1 MNNLGEKIFFSVL
14 CNSNE
19 KGVKARRG
27 IISTAHS
34 SFETPAFMPVGTLGT
49 VKAIEQR
56 ELYEASAGIIL
67 GNTYHLF
74 LRPGMEVMSKAGGL
88 HRFMNW
94 NNSIL
99 TDSGGFQ
106 IFSLAKFRKISNEGV
121 EFSSHLS
128 GEKFFLTPEKVIDI
142 QRIIGSDIM
151 MPLDECL
158 PGNEDKKVFE
168 KSVRLTTAWESR
180 CLEHFRNTHPAY
192 AHKQFLFSICQG
204 GIHKDLR
211 RQSISEL
218 SSLGF
223 DGNAIGGLAVGEKSE
238 SMYETVDFCTDLL
251 PVDKPRYL
259 MGVGTPIDLL
269 ECVEK
274 GIDMFD
280 CVLPTRNARHGK
292 LYTTFGEL
300 NLKSAKFKDCF
311 DSPDPEVRS
320 YTSENFT
327 LAYLRHLF
335 IANEILG
342 IQLATIH
349 NIVFYLDLMKRIR
362 DSISDGRFLEFR
374 KDFETKY
381 FSGNSINN

>member
-1 MNNLGEKIFFSVL
+1 MNIQGEEKFYRVL
-14 CNSNE
+14 CQSSE
-19 KGVKARRG
+19 EGVKARKG
-27 IISTAHS
+27 VISTAHS

-56 ELYEASAGIIL
+56 ELHEANAGIIL

-74 LRPGMEVMSKAGGL
+74 LRPGMDVMAKAGGL

-94 NNSIL
+94 NKSIL

-106 IFSLAKFRKISNEGV
+106 IFSLAKFRKISNDGV

-128 GEKFFLTPEKVIDI
+128 GNKFFLTPEKVIDI
-142 QRIIGSDIM
+142 QRVIGSDIM

-158 PGNEDKKVFE
+158 PGNEEKTVFE
-168 KSVRLTTAWESR
+168 KSVKLTTSWERR
-180 CLEHFRNTHPAY
+180 CLKHFRNTKPEYSHS
-192 AHKQFLFSICQG
+192 QFLFSICQG
-204 GIHKDLR
+204 GIYKDLR

-218 SSLGF
+218 SSLDF

-238 SMYETVDFCTDLL
+238 SMYETVDYCTDLL

-300 NLKSAKFKDCF
+300 NLKSAKFKECF
-311 DSPDPEVRS
+311 DSPDPEVKS

-335 IANEILG
+335 ISNEILG

-362 DSISDGRFLEFR
+362 ESISEGRFLEFR
-374 KDFETKY
+374 KDFENKY
-381 FSGNSINN
+381 FSGNIIN

>member
-1 MNNLGEKIFFSVL
+1 MTIKEEKFFSVL

-19 KGVKARRG
+19 QGIKARRG
-27 IISTAHS
+27 IINTVHS
-34 SFETPAFMPVGTLGT
+34 SFETPVFMPVGTLGT
-49 VKAIEQR
+49 VKAMEQR
-56 ELYEASAGIIL
+56 ELVEANAGIIL

-74 LRPGMEVMSKAGGL
+74 LRPGMDIMAKAGGL

-94 NNSIL
+94 DGSLL

-106 IFSLAKFRKISNEGV
+106 IFSLAKLKKTREEGV

-128 GEKFFLTPEKVIDI
+128 GEKFFLTPEKVVDI
-142 QRIIGSDIM
+142 QRVIGSDIM

-158 PGNEDKKVFE
+158 PGNADKSAFE
-168 KSVRLTTAWESR
+168 KSVRLTTSWEKR
-180 CLEHFRNTHPAY
+180 CLEQFEKTVPAY
-192 AHKQFLFSICQG
+192 SHRQFLFSICQG

-211 RQSISEL
+211 IRSIGDL
-218 SSLGF
+218 APLDF
-223 DGNAIGGLAVGEKSE
+223 DGNAIGGLAVGEKAE
-238 SMYETVDFCTDLL
+238 SMYETVDLCTDLL
-251 PVDKPRYL
+251 PQEKPRYL
-259 MGVGTPIDLL
+259 MGVGTPLDIL
-269 ECVEK
+269 ECVER

-300 NLKSAKFKDCF
+300 NLKSAKYKDCF
-311 DSPDPEVRS
+311 DSPDSEVSS

-335 IANEILG
+335 ICNEILG

-349 NIVFYLDLMKRIR
+349 NIFFYLNLMKRIR
-362 DSISDGRFLEFR
+362 ESISEGRFSEFKKEFR
-374 KDFETKY
+374 SKY
-381 FSGNSINN
+381 CSQDNNKN

>member
-1 MNNLGEKIFFSVL
+1 MNNLGEDKFFRVL
-14 CNSNE
+14 CNSRE

-34 SFETPAFMPVGTLGT
+34 TFETPAFMPVGTLGT
-49 VKAIEQR
+49 VKAMEQR
-56 ELYEASAGIIL
+56 ELHESGAGIIL

-88 HRFMNW
+88 HSFMNW
-94 NNSIL
+94 KKSIL

-106 IFSLAKFRKISNEGV
+106 IFSLAKFRKISNDGV

-142 QRIIGSDIM
+142 QRVIGSDIM

-180 CLEHFRNTHPAY
+180 CLDHFRNTQPAY
-192 AHKQFLFSICQG
+192 SHRQFLFSICQG

-218 SSLGF
+218 SSLDF
-223 DGNAIGGLAVGEKSE
+223 DGNAIGGLAVGEKAE

-251 PVDKPRYL
+251 PLNKPRYL

-300 NLKSAKFKDCF
+300 NLKGAKYKECF
-311 DSPDPEVRS
+311 ESPDPEVSS

-349 NIVFYLDLMKRIR
+349 NIVFYLDLMRRIR
-362 DSISDGRFLEFR
+362 ESISDGKFLEFR
-374 KDFETKY
+374 KEFESKY
-381 FSGNSINN
+381 FSGNKIKI